1 MAATEAAGPQR
12 IGLCLS
18 GGGFRAS
25 FYALGCLRY
34 LAEAGQLGTIGA
46 ISAVSGGSIAAGMVA
61 HRWDGVKAGGADE
74 LASFQTAIYEPFR
87 SCVTTNDLRNVWL
100 TRRAR
105 RLGLR
110 GGDVLAGV
118 LDDYLFKPKPGVD
131 RVYVAK
137 LPPGPQVVFTSTDL
151 ATGRAFRVS
160 RDFIGSWEFKYHAPP
175 SHLDLATA
183 VAASAAVPML
193 FPPVVLPSKGL
204 GLTDPPD
211 ELALADGGVYDN
223 LGLEWFQGWGS
234 GRPENAVPCDFV
246 IVVNASGH
254 LTRHDRRYG
263 TVDGA
268 LRSRDVQYD
277 QTVKLRTRWFVD
289 QLMSGAASGAY
300 VGITGDPRGYKLPT
314 GVPICD
320 ELYKDALPSKLVA
333 PLAAVR
339 TDLNRFLPEEADL
352 LSYHGYWSLHA
363 RLGSLHPHLAVSKPS
378 WTTYGGLSDADT
390 RFAELLDGSSYR
402 LRTVY
407 TVKKEVATGVEKAK
421 KEVATGF
428 AKAKNGL
435 KRLWKRGR

>member
-1 MAATEAAGPQR
+1 MAATGAANPQL

-34 LAEAGQLGTIGA
+34 LAEANQLHRIGA

-61 HRWDGVKAGGADE
+61 HRWDGVSVGSPDE
-74 LASFQTAIYEPFR
+74 LASFRKAIDEPFR

-100 TRRAR
+100 ARRAR
-105 RLGLR
+105 RLGLQ

-118 LDDYLFKPKPGVD
+118 LDDYLFDGAD

-137 LPPGPQVVFTSTDL
+137 LPAGPQIVFTSTDL

-160 RDFIGSWEFKYHAPP
+160 RDFVGSWEFKYHAPP
-175 SHLDLATA
+175 SHLELATA

-193 FPPVVLPSKGL
+193 FPPVVLPTKGL
-204 GLTDPPD
+204 GLTDPPE

-234 GRPENAVPCDFV
+234 GRPPEAVPCNFV
-246 IVVNASGH
+246 IVVNASGR

-289 QLMSGAASGAY
+289 QLEHGRASGAY
-300 VGITGDPRGYKLPT
+300 VGISGDPASTTSWRTTRGFRSTRRCMT
-314 GVPICD
+314 GRCPQRSSSRSCESGPISI
-320 ELYKDALPSKLVA
+320 ASSRRR
-333 PLAAVR
+333 R
-339 TDLNRFLPEEADL
+339 TSSR
-352 LSYHGYWSLHA
+352 
-363 RLGSLHPHLAVSKPS
+363 
-378 WTTYGGLSDADT
+378 TTGTGRCT
-390 RFAELLDGSSYR
+390 RGWRVCIRASR
-402 LRTVY
+402 
-407 TVKKEVATGVEKAK
+407 
-421 KEVATGF
+421 
-428 AKAKNGL
+428 
-435 KRLWKRGR
+435 